1 MEVSDKV
8 PGDILEVLE
17 RVLLAAVRELRRA
30 RELQPGPIPELAER
44 SSRYR
49 RKSVLR
55 CCEDVLLEAGGPL
68 HTKELLKRLEER
80 GAKTTRETLVSG
92 LTKRRYPDGPFVRT
106 APNTFG
112 LAARDKEAN

>member
-1 MEVSDKV
+1 MEKSTNV
-8 PGDILEVLE
+8 PTDILEVLE
-17 RVLLAAVRELRRA
+17 RVLMAAVKELRRA
-30 RELQPGPIPELAER
+30 RELQGGPVPVLAEQ

-55 CCEDVLLEAGGPL
+55 CCEDILRDAPGPM
-68 HTKELLKRLEER
+68 HTRDILMRLEEL

-92 LTKRRYPDGPFVRT
+92 LTKRRYPEGPFVRT

-112 LAARDKEAN
+112 LASRDKGEE